1 MELQFYG
8 ANCVRISAKKASLVV
23 DDNLAELGLKSVLR
37 AGEIAVYTG
46 AHGDP
51 QAEAKMVLDQPGE
64 YEMSDISV
72 QGIAAR
78 SHLEETG
85 GQSATMYKILADDIR
100 IAIVGHIYPELSDS
114 QLESLGTVD
123 VLVIPV
129 GGGGYTLDATGALDL
144 IKKIEPKIVIP
155 THYSDK
161 DINFPVPQRTLEDVL
176 KELAMEPSATVAK
189 LKIKPADFT
198 EDTQLIVLERQ

>member
-8 ANCVRISAKKASLVV
+8 ANCLRISAKKATLVA
-23 DDNLAELGLKSVLR
+23 DDNLSELGLKPVIR

-51 QAEAKMVLDQPGE
+51 QAETEMVIDQPGE
-64 YEMSDISV
+64 YEMADVSV

-78 SHLEETG
+78 SHLEEAG

-100 IAIVGHIYPELSDS
+100 IAIVGHIYPELNDG
-114 QLESLGTVD
+114 QLEALGTVD
-123 VLVIPV
+123 VLIIPV

-155 THYSDK
+155 THYGDK

-176 KELAMEPSATVAK
+176 KELAMEPSATVPK
-189 LKIKPADFT
+189 LKVKPADLT
-198 EDTQLIVLERQ
+198 DDTRLVILERQ